1 MQFSLLLHTA
11 PASAK
16 VCWKSSK
23 CLFFPW
29 KLLKIVQKRY
39 QGIRGF
45 TYSICNLDMNI
56 CTSTT
61 LAFKKVSSYVPFLPL
76 DKWQYIGY
84 VKKKY
89 KDAIVVFDGFC
100 GASTK
105 DMTHRRRAKGKKGST
120 VSFTLEISLTI
131 TKENYLI
138 DLLNKQ

>member
-1 MQFSLLLHTA
+1 
-11 PASAK
+11 
-16 VCWKSSK
+16 
-23 CLFFPW
+23 
-29 KLLKIVQKRY
+29 
-39 QGIRGF
+39 
-45 TYSICNLDMNI
+45 MNI

-61 LAFKKVSSYVPFLPL
+61 LALKKVSSYVPFLPSSQVTVY
-76 DKWQYIGY
+76 QYTDY
-84 VKKKY
+84 VKKKC